1 MKNQNKIEHTEN
13 LSSNDLYKGYTA
25 DNAGVIIDTSKGRID
40 LVDNNQ
46 NNKEN
51 D

>member
-1 MKNQNKIEHTEN
+1 MKNQNKIEPSEN
-13 LSSNDLYKGYTA
+13 VSSNELYKGYTA

-40 LVDNNQ
+40 LDNNQ
-46 NNKEN
+46 NNKQN